1 MGSEPP
7 SFARFSSAD
16 KHLVAI
22 RHPRRRPAAT
32 CFSRHFATPPRPRT
46 TFRWAATAQAASLM
60 VGETACAA
68 SCASPASRRPRDGV
82 ENRHFFA
89 PRHRRNGLQDR
100 RKLRGKVRISLL
112 WRFRRP
118 QGTYWRQHRPY
129 LKYFYSATPPCAIWL
144 SGLNDSDCFS
154 NLADSAELGSK
165 ALESVPRRA
174 NYSRWTGLVRL

>member
-1 MGSEPP
+1 MPMGSEPP
-7 SFARFSSAD
+7 SHASAPQTSIWWQSD
-16 KHLVAI
+16 ILAVA
-22 RHPRRRPAAT
+22 PPPP
-32 CFSRHFATPPRPRT
+32 SRHFATPPRPRT
-46 TFRWAATAQAASLM
+46 TFRWAATAQAASLV

-89 PRHRRNGLQDR
+89 PRHRRNGPQAR

-129 LKYFYSATPPCAIWL
+129 LKYLYSATPPFAIWL
-144 SGLNDSDCFS
+144 RH
-154 NLADSAELGSK
+154 SAEHSSESAEHSSESAEHSSK
-165 ALESVPRRA
+165 SAEHS
-174 NYSRWTGLVRL
+174 SRPAEH

>member
-1 MGSEPP
+1 MPMGSEPP
-7 SFARFSSAD
+7 SHASAPQTSIWWQSD
-16 KHLVAI
+16 ILAVA
-22 RHPRRRPAAT
+22 PPPP
-32 CFSRHFATPPRPRT
+32 SRHFATPPRPRT
-46 TFRWAATAQAASLM
+46 TFRWAATAQAASLV

-89 PRHRRNGLQDR
+89 PRHRRNGPQAR

-144 SGLNDSDCFS
+144 FWANVTLNF
-154 NLADSAELGSK
+154 L
-165 ALESVPRRA
+165 
-174 NYSRWTGLVRL
+174 T

>member
-1 MGSEPP
+1 MPMGSEPP

-46 TFRWAATAQAASLM
+46 TFRWAATAQAASLV

-89 PRHRRNGLQDR
+89 PRHRRNGPQAR

-144 SGLNDSDCFS
+144 FWANVTLNF
-154 NLADSAELGSK
+154 L
-165 ALESVPRRA
+165 
-174 NYSRWTGLVRL
+174 T